1 MGTNV
6 IGNLDDQ
13 VWKLLGIDVENTKD
27 KNIDKNNE
35 NKNKNIENGNKEEK
49 DKSRKTKEGANKRN
63 FEEER
68 LRRD

>member
-13 VWKLLGIDVENTKD
+13 VWKLLGIDVENTID
-27 KNIDKNNE
+27 KNIDKNIKNE
-35 NKNKNIENGNKEEK
+35 NNENGNKDED
-49 DKSRKTKEGANKRN
+49 DKSRKNKEQANKRITD
-63 FEEER
+63 EER